1 MVTRRCISFLLAMI
15 MCSCFILSVSAEA
28 PTGSDDFEQEGVII
42 QDPARIDSKGGY
54 YFKVSSEHKAD
65 DQFIATRSTIKITA
79 KAIMRSRNDGHDYED
94 SSKEFII
101 TIYNSDTDEEVGTI
115 EGCADNGSNSQTISV
130 TKNQQYYMVA
140 TCSPTLKAP
149 YYLYISGKLTN
160 IKVVDK

>member
-1 MVTRRCISFLLAMI
+1 MKNRKQKGRFLQW
-15 MCSCFILSVSAEA
+15 SPKDV
-28 PTGSDDFEQEGVII
+28 
-42 QDPARIDSKGGY
+42 
-54 YFKVSSEHKAD
+54 
-65 DQFIATRSTIKITA
+65 
-79 KAIMRSRNDGHDYED
+79 
-94 SSKEFII
+94 KEFII

-115 EGCADNGSNSQTISV
+115 EGCADKGSNSQTISV